1 MEIKAPVMENMPK
14 RQEGVCPV
22 CGESFKKV
30 YLQPG
35 LDVGKIYDKQECQAL
50 GSALRR
56 VDRYLDSHGL
66 SFEELQK
73 RIL

>member
-1 MEIKAPVMENMPK
+1 MEIKAPPIELPEIK
-14 RQEGVCPV
+14 EGVCPV
-22 CGESFKKV
+22 CGEGFEKV

-35 LDVGKIYDKQECQAL
+35 FDVGKIYDKPECQAL
-50 GSALRR
+50 AAALRK

-66 SFEELQK
+66 SFEDLQK